1 MSATSTSPSQTT
13 LRNGAAVAPA
23 LHLDDPAAAYVNG
36 VHFRRGRVAMCAIL
50 KALGVTAGDEVI
62 IQAFTCIAVPCPVL
76 ATGAKPV
83 FCDIDPLTF
92 NLDPASV
99 EASITPRT
107 KAIVVQHTFGIPAD
121 MDRILPIARAHSI
134 PVIEDCC
141 HTVASRWRGQ
151 RVGSL
156 ADAAFSAYRW
166 GKPLVLGIGGTAIMH
181 DERGRERLREIAAGS
196 RKPGALETARI
207 RLETVAHGLLLRP
220 SLFWTLRDGYRSL
233 IKLGVAI
240 PTFPK
245 LDLHGELSDMD
256 KAMPHYHQ
264 ERLAAR
270 INTAFDQDVAFR
282 RRRAGQYA
290 EALNRLGAITPK
302 LDERYDPVH
311 LRFPFRVTEKA
322 RILEEA
328 RKHRVEF
335 GDWFISAVHPHA
347 DAESQDLGYR
357 QGMCPTAE
365 QTAKQVLTLPIYHRV
380 RESDVER
387 SVELLENLHRQ
398 GLL

>member
-1 MSATSTSPSQTT
+1 M
-13 LRNGAAVAPA
+13 
-23 LHLDDPAAAYVNG
+23 Y
-36 VHFRRGRVAMCAIL
+36 AIL
-50 KALGVTAGDEVI
+50 KALGIGAGDEVI
-62 IQAFTCIAVPCPVL
+62 IQAFTCVAVPCPVL
-76 ATGAKPV
+76 ATGAAPV
-83 FCDIDPLTF
+83 YCDIDPVTF

-99 EASITPRT
+99 EARITSRT

-121 MDRILPIARAHSI
+121 MDRILQIARSRSI

-166 GKPLVLGIGGTAIMH
+166 GKPLVLGIGGTAIIH
-181 DERGRERLREIAAGS
+181 DERGRKRLREVANAS
-196 RKPGALETARI
+196 STPGVLETARI
-207 RLETVAHGLLLRP
+207 RMETFAHGLLLRP

-233 IKLGVAI
+233 IKMGVAI

-256 KAMPHYHQ
+256 KAMPLYHQ
-264 ERLAAR
+264 KRLAGR
-270 INTAFDQDVAFR
+270 IHEAFEQDVAFR

-290 EALNRLGAITPK
+290 AALNRLGAGAPK
-302 LDERYDPVH
+302 LDERYDPVY
-311 LRFPFRVTEKA
+311 LRFPFVVTEKA

-328 RKHRVEF
+328 RKKRVEF
-335 GDWFISAVHPHA
+335 GDWFVSAVHPHA

-357 QGMCPTAE
+357 QGMCPVAE
-365 QTAKQVLTLPIYHRV
+365 RIAKQVLTLPIYDKV

-387 SVELLENLHRQ
+387 SIELLENLHRQ